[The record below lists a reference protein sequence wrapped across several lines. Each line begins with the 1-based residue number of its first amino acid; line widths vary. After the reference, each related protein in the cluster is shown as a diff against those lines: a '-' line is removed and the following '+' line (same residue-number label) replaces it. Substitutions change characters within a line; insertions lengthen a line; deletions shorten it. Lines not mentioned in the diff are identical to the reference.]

1 MLASLVEQAEDTH
14 MKTSV
19 FLKSAAA
26 GLLAVGFASAQAG
39 NIALGKE
46 KADQACAACHGA
58 DGVKTIDGSYPVL
71 AGQYEDFLVKALT
84 DYKSGA
90 RKNAIMSGMAAPL
103 TKEDIAN
110 LAAYYS
116 SLTGPLKFVKR

>member
-1 MLASLVEQAEDTH
+1 MPVSLVEQAEDTH

-26 GLLAVGFASAQAG
+26 TLLAVGFASAQAG
-39 NIALGKE
+39 NIALGKV

-58 DGVKTIDGSYPVL
+58 DGVKSIDGSYPIL

-90 RKNAIMSGMAAPL
+90 RKNAIMAGMAAPL

-110 LAAYYS
+110 LSAYYS
-116 SLTGPLKFVKR
+116 SLPGPLGFIKR

>member
-1 MLASLVEQAEDTH
+1 MLASLVELAEDTH
-14 MKTSV
+14 MKTLVAVKSV
-19 FLKSAAA
+19 TAALFA
-26 GLLAVGFASAQAG
+26 FGLASAQAG

-71 AGQYEDFLVKALT
+71 AGQYEDFLAKALS

-90 RKNAIMSGMAAPL
+90 RKNAIMSGMAAAL

-116 SLTGPLKFVKR
+116 SLPGPLKFVKR

>member
-1 MLASLVEQAEDTH
+1 

-26 GLLAVGFASAQAG
+26 ALLATGWVSAHAG
-39 NIALGKE
+39 NIALGKV

-58 DGVKTIDGSYPVL
+58 DGVKSIDGSYPIL
-71 AGQYEDFLVKALT
+71 AGQYEDFLVRALS

-90 RKNAIMSGMAAPL
+90 RKNAIMAGMAAPL
-103 TKEDIAN
+103 SKEDIAN
-110 LAAYYS
+110 LAAYYA
-116 SLTGPLKFVKR
+116 SLPGQLKIIKR

>member
-46 KADQACAACHGA
+46 RLIRL
-58 DGVKTIDGSYPVL
+58 VPL
-71 AGQYEDFLVKALT
+71 A
-84 DYKSGA
+84 
-90 RKNAIMSGMAAPL
+90 
-103 TKEDIAN
+103 
-110 LAAYYS
+110 
-116 SLTGPLKFVKR
+116 TGRMV

>member
-1 MLASLVEQAEDTH
+1 
-14 MKTSV
+14 MKTSF

-26 GLLAVGFASAQAG
+26 AVLATGWVSAQAG
-39 NIALGKE
+39 NIGLGKV

-58 DGVKTIDGSYPVL
+58 DGVKSIDGSYPIL

-84 DYKSGA
+84 DYKTGA
-90 RKNAIMSGMAAPL
+90 RKNAIMAGMAAAL
-103 TKEDIAN
+103 TKEEIAD

-116 SLTGPLKFVKR
+116 SLPGPLNFIKR